1 MAISFDI
8 NHKPV
13 IGEIEQLEND
23 LVVITADNASPM
35 TFTGTRTY
43 ILGTENLIVIDPGPN
58 NEAHLRS
65 IMKYIGKRKVTNIL
79 LTHSHID
86 HSPLS
91 RQLKTETGARIIGFG
106 SADEARTSF
115 MKRLSS
121 SLDLGGEEGI
131 DKGLVLDEKV
141 SDEQTLKLNNYSIEV
156 VHTPGHLSNHICF
169 SLKERKILF
178 SGDHVMG
185 WATTLISPPDG
196 DLGSFMNSLEKLVAR
211 EEVIYYPGHGKPLKE
226 PRKMVL
232 AQIKHRRDREKQIL
246 NSISDISRT
255 PAEIV
260 DKVYVD
266 LNPMLKAAAVRN
278 VLAHLIDLYER
289 DKVSTDKFSQTAKF
303 SQSIKKLK

>member
-1 MAISFDI
+1 MAISFDT

-13 IGEIEQLEND
+13 IGEAEQLEDD

-43 ILGTENLIVIDPGPN
+43 ILGTENLIVIDPGPDS
-58 NEAHLRS
+58 ETHLSS
-65 IMKYIGKRKVTNIL
+65 IMKYIGKRKVTDIL

-91 RQLKTETGARIIGFG
+91 RQLKIETGAKIIGFG

-115 MKRLSS
+115 MKKLSS

-131 DKGLVLDEKV
+131 DKDLVLDEKV
-141 SDEQTLKLNNYSIEV
+141 YEKQILKLNNYSFEV

-178 SGDHVMG
+178 SGDHIMG

-196 DLGSFMNSLEKLVAR
+196 DLGSFMNSLEKLSAR
-211 EEVIYYPGHGKPLKE
+211 EEEVYYPGHGKPLKE

-246 NSISDISRT
+246 NSVSKISRT

-260 DKVYVD
+260 DDVYVD
-266 LNPMLKAAAVRN
+266 LNPMLKAAAIRN

-303 SQSIKKLK
+303 SKSY

>member
-1 MAISFDI
+1 MAISFDT
-8 NHKPV
+8 NHNPK
-13 IGEIEQLEND
+13 IGEAEQLEKD
-23 LVVITADNASPM
+23 LAVITANNASPM
-35 TFTGTRTY
+35 TFTGTRSY
-43 ILGTENLIVIDPGPN
+43 ILGTDNLIVIDPGPN
-58 NEAHLRS
+58 SEAHLSS
-65 IMKYIGKRKVTNIL
+65 IMKYIGKRKVTDIL

-91 RQLKTETGARIIGFG
+91 RKLKIETGARIIGFG

-115 MKRLSS
+115 MKKLSS

-131 DKGLVLDEKV
+131 DKDLALDKKVVEK
-141 SDEQTLKLNNYSIEV
+141 QILKLNNYSIEV

-196 DLGSFMNSLEKLVAR
+196 DLGSFMNSLEKLSIR

-232 AQIKHRRDREKQIL
+232 AQIKHRRDRERQIL
-246 NSISDISRT
+246 NSVSKISRT

-260 DKVYVD
+260 DDVYVG
-266 LNPMLKAAAVRN
+266 LNPMLKAAAIRN

-303 SQSIKKLK
+303 SQSNRN

>member
-1 MAISFDI
+1 
-8 NHKPV
+8 
-13 IGEIEQLEND
+13 
-23 LVVITADNASPM
+23 
-35 TFTGTRTY
+35 
-43 ILGTENLIVIDPGPN
+43 
-58 NEAHLRS
+58 
-65 IMKYIGKRKVTNIL
+65 MKYIGKRKVTDIL

-115 MKRLSS
+115 MKKLSS

-131 DKGLVLDEKV
+131 DKDLVLDKKVVEK
-141 SDEQTLKLNNYSIEV
+141 QLLKLNNYNIEV
-156 VHTPGHLSNHICF
+156 VHTPGHLSNHICY
-169 SLKERKILF
+169 SLKERKTLF

-196 DLGSFMNSLEKLVAR
+196 DLGSFMNSLEKLLAR
-211 EEVIYYPGHGKPLKE
+211 EEVIYYPGHGKSLKE

-246 NSISDISRT
+246 NSVSKISRT

-260 DKVYVD
+260 DEVYDD
-266 LNPMLKAAAVRN
+266 LNPMLKAAAIRN

-289 DKVSTDKFSQTAKF
+289 DKVSTEKFSQTAKF
-303 SQSIKKLK
+303 SKSYKN

>member
-1 MAISFDI
+1 MAISFDT
-8 NHKPV
+8 NHNPK
-13 IGEIEQLEND
+13 IGEAEQLEKD
-23 LVVITADNASPM
+23 LAVITANNASPM
-35 TFTGTRTY
+35 TFTGTRSY
-43 ILGTENLIVIDPGPN
+43 ILGTDNLIVIDPGPDS
-58 NEAHLRS
+58 EAHLSS
-65 IMKYIGKRKVTNIL
+65 IMKYIGKRKVTDIL
-79 LTHSHID
+79 LTHSHLD

-91 RQLKTETGARIIGFG
+91 RKLKIETGARIIGFG

-115 MKRLSS
+115 MKKLSS

-131 DKGLVLDEKV
+131 DKDLALDKKVVEK
-141 SDEQTLKLNNYSIEV
+141 QMLKLNNYSIEV

-196 DLGSFMNSLEKLVAR
+196 DLGSFMNSLEKLSIR

-246 NSISDISRT
+246 NSVSKISRT

-260 DKVYVD
+260 DDVYVG
-266 LNPMLKAAAVRN
+266 LNPMLKAAAIRN

-303 SQSIKKLK
+303 SQSNQN

>member
-1 MAISFDI
+1 MAISFDT

-13 IGEIEQLEND
+13 IGEAEQLEDD

-43 ILGTENLIVIDPGPN
+43 ILGTENLIVIDPGPDS
-58 NEAHLRS
+58 ETHLSS
-65 IMKYIGKRKVTNIL
+65 IMKYIGKRKVTDIL
-79 LTHSHID
+79 LTHSHVD

-91 RQLKTETGARIIGFG
+91 RQLKIETGAKIIGFG
-106 SADEARTSF
+106 SADEARTNF
-115 MKRLSS
+115 MKKLSS

-131 DKGLVLDEKV
+131 DKDLALDEKV
-141 SDEQTLKLNNYSIEV
+141 YEKQMLKLNNYSIEV

-169 SLKERKILF
+169 SLRGRKILF

-196 DLGSFMNSLEKLVAR
+196 DLGSFMNSLEKLLAR
-211 EEVIYYPGHGKPLKE
+211 EETVYYPGHGKPLKE

-246 NSISDISRT
+246 NSVSKISRT

-260 DKVYVD
+260 DEVYIG
-266 LNPMLKAAAVRN
+266 LNPMLKAAAIRN

-289 DKVSTDKFSQTAKF
+289 DKVSTEKFSQTAKF
-303 SQSIKKLK
+303 SKSYKN

>member
-1 MAISFDI
+1 MAISFDT
-8 NHKPV
+8 NHNPK
-13 IGEIEQLEND
+13 IGEAEQLEKD
-23 LVVITADNASPM
+23 LAVITANNASPM
-35 TFTGTRTY
+35 TFTGTRSY
-43 ILGTENLIVIDPGPN
+43 ILGTNNLIVIDPGPDS
-58 NEAHLRS
+58 EAHLSS
-65 IMKYIGKRKVTNIL
+65 IMKYIGKRKVTDIL

-91 RQLKTETGARIIGFG
+91 RKLKIETGARIIGFG

-115 MKRLSS
+115 MKKLSS

-131 DKGLVLDEKV
+131 DKDLVLDKKVVEK
-141 SDEQTLKLNNYSIEV
+141 QLLKLNNYNIEV

-169 SLKERKILF
+169 SLKERKTLF

-196 DLGSFMNSLEKLVAR
+196 DLGSFMNSLEKLSAR
-211 EEVIYYPGHGKPLKE
+211 EEAIYYPGHGKPLKE

-246 NSISDISRT
+246 NSVSKISRT

-260 DKVYVD
+260 DDVYVG
-266 LNPMLKAAAVRN
+266 LNPMLKAAAIRN

-303 SQSIKKLK
+303 SQSNQN

>member
-1 MAISFDI
+1 MAISFDT

-13 IGEIEQLEND
+13 IGEAEQLEDD

-43 ILGTENLIVIDPGPN
+43 ILGTENFIVIDPGPDS
-58 NEAHLRS
+58 ETHLSS
-65 IMKYIGKRKVTNIL
+65 IMKYIGKRKVTDIL

-91 RQLKTETGARIIGFG
+91 RQLKIETGAKIIGFG
-106 SADEARTSF
+106 SADQARTSF
-115 MKRLSS
+115 MKKLSS

-131 DKGLVLDEKV
+131 DKDLVLDEKV
-141 SDEQTLKLNNYSIEV
+141 IEKQLLTLNDYSFEV

-196 DLGSFMNSLEKLVAR
+196 DLGSFMNSLEKLSAR
-211 EEVIYYPGHGKPLKE
+211 DEVVYYPGHGKPLNE

-232 AQIKHRRDREKQIL
+232 AQINHRRDREKQIL
-246 NSISDISRT
+246 NSVSKISRT

-260 DKVYVD
+260 DEVYIG
-266 LNPMLKAAAVRN
+266 LNPMLKAAAIRN

-289 DKVSTDKFSQTAKF
+289 DKVSTEKFSQTAKF
-303 SQSIKKLK
+303 SKSYKN

>member
-1 MAISFDI
+1 MAISFDT

-13 IGEIEQLEND
+13 IGKAEQLEYD

-43 ILGTENLIVIDPGPN
+43 VLGTENLIVIDPGPN
-58 NEAHLRS
+58 SEAHLSS
-65 IMKYIGKRKVTNIL
+65 IMKYIGKRKVTDIL

-106 SADEARTSF
+106 SADEARTTF
-115 MKRLSS
+115 MKKLSF

-131 DKGLVLDEKV
+131 DKDLALDEKV
-141 SDEQTLKLNNYSIEV
+141 IDKQILNLNNYSIEV
-156 VHTPGHLSNHICF
+156 VHTPGHLSNHVCF

-196 DLGSFMNSLEKLVAR
+196 DLGSFIKSLERLSTRDEK
-211 EEVIYYPGHGKPLKE
+211 IYYPGHGKPLKE
-226 PRKMVL
+226 PKQMVL
-232 AQIKHRRDREKQIL
+232 AQIAHRRDREQQIL
-246 NSISDISRT
+246 SSIAKISRT
-255 PAEIV
+255 PKEIV
-260 DKVYVD
+260 DNVYID
-266 LNPMLKAAAVRN
+266 LNPMLKRAAVRN
-278 VLAHLIDLYER
+278 FLAHLIDLYER
-289 DKVSTDKFSQTAKF
+289 GKVTVDEFSISAKF
-303 SQSIKKLK
+303 SKAI

>member
-1 MAISFDI
+1 MAISFDT
-8 NHKPV
+8 NHKPL
-13 IGEIEQLEND
+13 IGETEQLEND

-43 ILGTENLIVIDPGPN
+43 ILGTENLIVIDPGPDS
-58 NEAHLRS
+58 EAHLSS
-65 IMKYIGKRKVTNIL
+65 IMKYIGNRKVTDIL

-91 RQLKTETGARIIGFG
+91 RKLKIETGAKIIGFG
-106 SADEARTSF
+106 SADEARASF
-115 MKRLSS
+115 MKKLSS

-131 DKGLVLDEKV
+131 DKDLALDKKV
-141 SDEQTLKLNNYSIEV
+141 IDKQILKLNNYSIEV

-169 SLKERKILF
+169 SLKERQILF

-196 DLGSFMNSLEKLVAR
+196 DLGSFMNSLEKLSDR
-211 EEVIYYPGHGKPLKE
+211 EEMIYYPGHGKPLKE

-232 AQIKHRRDREKQIL
+232 EQIKHRRFREKQIL
-246 NSISDISRT
+246 NSVSKISRT
-255 PAEIV
+255 PSEIV
-260 DKVYVD
+260 DDVYVD
-266 LNPMLKAAAVRN
+266 LNPMLKAAALRN

-289 DKVSTDKFSQTAKF
+289 DQVSTDQFSQIAKF
-303 SQSIKKLK
+303 SRSN

>member
-1 MAISFDI
+1 MAISFDT

-13 IGEIEQLEND
+13 IGEAEQLEYD

-43 ILGTENLIVIDPGPN
+43 VLGTENLIIIDPGPDSA
-58 NEAHLRS
+58 AHLSS
-65 IMKYIGKRKVTNIL
+65 IMKYIGKRKVTHIL
-79 LTHSHID
+79 LTHSHSD

-106 SADEARTSF
+106 SADEARTTF
-115 MKRLSS
+115 MKKLSS

-131 DKGLVLDEKV
+131 DKDLLLDEKV
-141 SDEQTLKLNNYSIEV
+141 SEKQILKLNNYRIEV

-196 DLGSFMNSLEKLVAR
+196 DLGSFMNSLEKLSSR
-211 EEVIYYPGHGKPLKE
+211 EEIIYYPGHGKPLKE

-232 AQIKHRRDREKQIL
+232 AQIKHRQDREKQIL
-246 NSISDISRT
+246 NSVSKISRT

-260 DKVYVD
+260 DDVYVD
-266 LNPMLKAAAVRN
+266 LNPMLKAAAIRN

-289 DKVSTDKFSQTAKF
+289 DKVSTNKFSQTAMF
-303 SQSIKKLK
+303 SRSNEN

>member
-1 MAISFDI
+1 MAISFDT

-43 ILGTENLIVIDPGPN
+43 ILGTENLIVIDPGPDS
-58 NEAHLRS
+58 EAHLSS
-65 IMKYIGKRKVTNIL
+65 ILKYIGKRKVTDIL

-106 SADEARTSF
+106 SADKARTRF
-115 MKRLSS
+115 MKKLSS

-131 DKGLVLDEKV
+131 DKNLLLDEKV
-141 SDEQTLKLNNYSIEV
+141 VEKQILKLNNYSIEV

-196 DLGSFMNSLEKLVAR
+196 DLGSFMHSLEKLLVR
-211 EEVIYYPGHGKPLKE
+211 DEVIYYPGHGKPLKE
-226 PRKMVL
+226 PKKMVF

-246 NSISDISRT
+246 NSVLKNSRT

-260 DKVYVD
+260 DEVYID
-266 LNPMLKAAAVRN
+266 LNPMLKAAAKRN

-289 DKVSTDKFSQTAKF
+289 DKVSTEKFSQTAKF
-303 SQSIKKLK
+303 SYSY

>member
-1 MAISFDI
+1 MAISFDT

-13 IGEIEQLEND
+13 IGEVEQLESD
-23 LVVITADNASPM
+23 LAVITADNASPM

-43 ILGTENLIVIDPGPN
+43 ILGAENLIVIDPGPDS
-58 NEAHLRS
+58 EAHLSS
-65 IMKYIGKRKVTNIL
+65 IMKYIGKRKVTDIL

-91 RQLKTETGARIIGFG
+91 RQLKTKTGARIIGFG

-115 MKRLSS
+115 MKKLSS
-121 SLDLGGEEGI
+121 SLNLGGEEGI

-141 SDEQTLKLNNYSIEV
+141 QENQILKLNNYSIEV

-196 DLGSFMNSLEKLVAR
+196 DLGSFMNSLEKLLVR

-232 AQIKHRRDREKQIL
+232 AQIKHRLDREKQIL
-246 NSISDISRT
+246 NSVSEISRT

-260 DKVYVD
+260 DEVYTD
-266 LNPMLKAAAVRN
+266 LNPMLKAAAIRN

-303 SQSIKKLK
+303 SKSH

>member
-1 MAISFDI
+1 MAISFDT
-8 NHKPV
+8 NHNPTV
-13 IGEIEQLEND
+13 GEAEQLEKD
-23 LVVITADNASPM
+23 LAVITANNASPM
-35 TFTGTRTY
+35 TFTGTRSY
-43 ILGTENLIVIDPGPN
+43 ILGTDNLIVIDPGPDS
-58 NEAHLRS
+58 EAHLSS
-65 IMKYIGKRKVTNIL
+65 IMKYIGKRKVTDIL
-79 LTHSHID
+79 LTHSHTD

-91 RQLKTETGARIIGFG
+91 RKLKIETGARIIGFG
-106 SADEARTSF
+106 SADKARTSF
-115 MKRLSS
+115 MKKLSS

-131 DKGLVLDEKV
+131 DKDLALDKKVVEK
-141 SDEQTLKLNNYSIEV
+141 QILKLNNHSIEV

-196 DLGSFMNSLEKLVAR
+196 DLGSFMNSLEKLSIR

-246 NSISDISRT
+246 NSVSKISRT

-260 DKVYVD
+260 DDVYVG
-266 LNPMLKAAAVRN
+266 LNPMLKAAAIRN

-303 SQSIKKLK
+303 SQSNQN

>member
-1 MAISFDI
+1 MAISFDT
-8 NHKPV
+8 NHNPK
-13 IGEIEQLEND
+13 IGEAEQLEKD
-23 LVVITADNASPM
+23 LAVITANNASPM
-35 TFTGTRTY
+35 TFTGTRSY
-43 ILGTENLIVIDPGPN
+43 ILGTNNLIVIDPGPDS
-58 NEAHLRS
+58 EAHLSS
-65 IMKYIGKRKVTNIL
+65 IMKYIGKRKVTDIL
-79 LTHSHID
+79 LTHSHVD

-91 RQLKTETGARIIGFG
+91 RQLKIETGAKIIGFG

-115 MKRLSS
+115 MKKLSS

-131 DKGLVLDEKV
+131 DKDLALDEKV
-141 SDEQTLKLNNYSIEV
+141 YEKQMLKLNNYSIEV

-169 SLKERKILF
+169 SLRGRKILF

-196 DLGSFMNSLEKLVAR
+196 DLGSFMNSLEKLSAR
-211 EEVIYYPGHGKPLKE
+211 DEVVYYPGHGKPLKE

-246 NSISDISRT
+246 NSVSKISRT

-260 DKVYVD
+260 DEVYID
-266 LNPMLKAAAVRN
+266 LNPMLKAAAIRN

-289 DKVSTDKFSQTAKF
+289 DKVSTEKFSQTAKF
-303 SQSIKKLK
+303 SKSY